1 MLQAAWLRAKRGM
14 GVFCAL
20 LLATYDCACFCTC
33 AKNPLSATLRFAQT
47 ISLSTKGVNL
57 CRRHYSLRRTP
68 QLLAAS
74 NITCPQGQISLR
86 KAEYNLHLSKYNCG
100 HSPSFAFRSHSLHP
114 LSPSFSAKNEHK
126 TLKKYPRRTIRSRSS
141 LIMSC
146 IVYKFI
152 NVEILTFEKAQIWAF
167 LQKVRI
173 FQGIF
178 VKISA

>member
-1 MLQAAWLRAKRGM
+1 MLSCSPHTTARVSAPVR
-14 GVFCAL
+14 
-20 LLATYDCACFCTC
+20 
-33 AKNPLSATLRFAQT
+33 KNPLSATLRFAQT
-47 ISLSTKGVNL
+47 ISLSMKGVNL

-86 KAEYNLHLSKYNCG
+86 KAEYNLPLGKYNCG
-100 HSPSFAFRSHSLHP
+100 HSPSFAFRSRSLHP
-114 LSPSFSAKNEHK
+114 LSSPFFAKNGHK
-126 TLKKYPRRTIRSRSS
+126 TLKKAYARTISKRLSI
-141 LIMSC
+141 IMSC

-178 VKISA
+178 VEISA